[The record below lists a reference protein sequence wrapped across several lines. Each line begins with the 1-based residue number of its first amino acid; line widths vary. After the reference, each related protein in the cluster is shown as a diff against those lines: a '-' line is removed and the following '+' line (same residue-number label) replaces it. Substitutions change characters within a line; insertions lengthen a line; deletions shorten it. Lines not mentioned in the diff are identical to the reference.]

1 MQAALLLDVCA
12 EIRTR
17 ALGKLESLR
26 LHRLRKDG
34 KIDRHV
40 FKRGRYIGMRD
51 SDKRLNGGFAR
62 EEVAGE
68 LGYELRSL
76 RLSA

>member
-1 MQAALLLDVCA
+1 MEAALLLDVCA
-12 EIRTR
+12 EIGAGT
-17 ALGKLESLR
+17 LR
-26 LHRLRKDG
+26 EFKRLLLHRLRKDG

-40 FKRGRYIGMRD
+40 FERGRYIGVRD
-51 SDKRLNGGFAR
+51 GDECLNGGFAR

-68 LGYELRSL
+68 LGYELRYL